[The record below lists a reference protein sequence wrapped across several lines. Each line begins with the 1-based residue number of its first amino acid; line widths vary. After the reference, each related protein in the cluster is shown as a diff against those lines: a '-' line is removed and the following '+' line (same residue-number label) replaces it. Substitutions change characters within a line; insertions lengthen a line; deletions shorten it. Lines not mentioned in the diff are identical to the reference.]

1 MDSQLHIDPTKLITL
16 KNDRPLTTSLKI
28 AEVFGKEH
36 KHVMRDIRSL
46 IVSEKFNRSNF
57 GLIEYSDSRGR
68 AMPAY
73 EMTKN
78 GAMFLIMKYEGPK
91 ASAIKEA
98 YIEAFDM
105 MAEALA
111 ARFEYRD
118 TEAAFGMGMLT
129 DREVVLGFGKGEAV
143 AQYCENGHL
152 WMDDLQIDHLLGYK
166 MPRTT
171 QQLFYRH
178 QRSFPV
184 DSYEIETHE
193 NGVSLVL
200 FTPRAW
206 AVIAKYSQSGYALK
220 LALAAVEHY
229 VAPGNMEVN
238 RHDYLSLAECAHEAR
253 DKMRGLADGSRDLW
267 LEMQDARDSAE
278 DAYLRLE
285 RDQRDD

>member
-1 MDSQLHIDPTKLITL
+1 
-16 KNDRPLTTSLKI
+16 
-28 AEVFGKEH
+28 
-36 KHVMRDIRSL
+36 
-46 IVSEKFNRSNF
+46 
-57 GLIEYSDSRGR
+57 
-68 AMPAY
+68 
-73 EMTKN
+73 
-78 GAMFLIMKYEGPK
+78 
-91 ASAIKEA
+91 
-98 YIEAFDM
+98 
-105 MAEALA
+105 
-111 ARFEYRD
+111 
-118 TEAAFGMGMLT
+118 
-129 DREVVLGFGKGEAV
+129 
-143 AQYCENGHL
+143 
-152 WMDDLQIDHLLGYK
+152 

-184 DSYEIETHE
+184 DSYEIETLE

-206 AVIAKYSQSGYALK
+206 AVIAKYSQSGYALQ

-267 LEMQDARDSAE
+267 LGMQDARDSAE

>member
-1 MDSQLHIDPTKLITL
+1 MDSQFHIDPAKLITL
-16 KNDRPLTTSLKI
+16 KNDHPLTTTIKV
-28 AEVFGKEH
+28 ADVFGKNH
-36 KHVMRDIRSL
+36 KDVLKALRSL
-46 IVSEKFNRSNF
+46 KTSEKFNRSNF
-57 GLIEYSDSRGR
+57 GLIEYRDSRGR
-68 AMPAY
+68 AKPAY

-78 GAMFLIMKYEGPK
+78 GFVMLAGSFQGEK
-91 ASAIKEA
+91 AAAIWEA

-184 DSYEIETHE
+184 DSYEIETLE

-206 AVIAKYSQSGYALK
+206 AVIAKYSQSGYALQ

-267 LEMQDARDSAE
+267 LGMQDARDSAE

>member
-1 MDSQLHIDPTKLITL
+1 MDAQFHIDPAKLITL
-16 KNDRPLTTSLKI
+16 KNDRPLTTSLKV
-28 AEVFGKEH
+28 AEAFGK
-36 KHVMRDIRSL
+36 KHHNVLQALRSL
-46 IVSEKFNRSNF
+46 KTSEKFNDLNF
-57 GLIEYSDSRGR
+57 KAIEYMDSRGR
-68 AMPAY
+68 AKPAY

-78 GAMFLIMKYEGPK
+78 GFIMLAGSFQGEK
-91 ASAIKEA
+91 AAAIWEA

-111 ARFEYRD
+111 ARFDRWAPAPE
-118 TEAAFGMGMLT
+118 FGMGMLT
-129 DREVVLGFGKGEAV
+129 EREVVLGFGKGEAG

-184 DSYEIETHE
+184 DSYEIETLE
-193 NGVSLVL
+193 NGASVVL

-206 AVIAKYSQSGYALK
+206 AVIAKYSQSGYALD